1 MSDSIAIT
9 SGKGGVG
16 KTTLCANLAIAF
28 KKLMNTVLL
37 LDTDLGMANSHVLM
51 GLNPKESLSRVISGN
66 ATVKDIIC
74 NTPSGVELVSGGAA
88 SYELLNLNNNQR
100 YNLINSVENYLKEK
114 DKVKLIVDIAA
125 GAEDN
130 SIFFSNACN
139 RIVVVVV
146 GEPTSFIDSY
156 ALIKA
161 INQSSG
167 FREFCILINQA
178 DNSEQG
184 KQLFNKFSEIT
195 SRFLDI
201 NLHYVGFVEFSK
213 KIKRSIIDRKPIISS
228 DPKSDISLKF
238 QKIAMDILNTPKN
251 FWGGLSF
258 FRKTK
263 QTA

>member
-16 KTTLCANLAIAF
+16 KTTLCVNLSIAF

-88 SYELLNLNNNQR
+88 SSELLNLNNNQR

-161 INQSSG
+161 
-167 FREFCILINQA
+167 
-178 DNSEQG
+178 
-184 KQLFNKFSEIT
+184 

-213 KIKRSIIDRKPIISS
+213 NIKKSIIDRKPIISS

-238 QKIAMDILNTPKN
+238 QKIAMEILNTPKN